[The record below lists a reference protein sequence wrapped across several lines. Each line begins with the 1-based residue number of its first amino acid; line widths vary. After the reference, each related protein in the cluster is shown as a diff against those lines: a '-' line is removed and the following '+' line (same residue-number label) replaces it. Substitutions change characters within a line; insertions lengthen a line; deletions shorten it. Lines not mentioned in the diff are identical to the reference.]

1 MSMLM
6 IWSTKKLPTATY
18 VLDTYW
24 KFAAERQ
31 EIFFKRISKVNSL
44 TADPILLKH
53 KFTNAYR
60 AADRVSQYLIREIIY
75 KGDQTPNE
83 LLFRILLFK
92 LFNKIETWELLQHE
106 LGTLTWANFSFELYS
121 GILHKALQV
130 KEPIYSGA
138 YIMASGRSTFGY
150 ARKHQNHLK
159 LIEQM
164 MGSQLADRIGE
175 AKSMEAVYELLLS
188 FPTIGKFLAYQY
200 AIDINYS
207 ILTDF
212 SEMDFVMPGPGAKD
226 GIWKCFNSLGDY
238 NEADVIKYVTDRQEK
253 EFERLDIQFKSL
265 WGRRLQLIDCQ
276 NLFCETDKYARIAHP
291 EISGLSTR
299 TRIKQLYS
307 GSHRPIDY
315 FFPYKWGLNKSAA
328 HLMC

>member
-1 MSMLM
+1 MLM
-6 IWSTKKLPTATY
+6 IWNTKKLPTATY
-18 VLDTYW
+18 VFDTYW

-31 EIFFKRISKVNSL
+31 EIFFNRIGGMSQL
-44 TADPILLKH
+44 TTDPILLKY

-75 KGDQTPNE
+75 KGDQNPDE

-106 LGTLTWANFSFELYS
+106 LGTLTWEGFSFELYS
-121 GILHKALQV
+121 KVLSQALQAG
-130 KEPIYSGA
+130 EPIYSGA
-138 YIMASGRSTFGY
+138 YIMASGRSSFGY
-150 ARKHQNHLK
+150 TRKHQNHLK

-164 MGSQLADRIGE
+164 MRLQLADRIGE
-175 AKSMEAVYELLLS
+175 AKSFEAVYDLLLH

-207 ILTDF
+207 MLTDF
-212 SEMDFVMPGPGAKD
+212 SEMEFVMPGPGAKD
-226 GIWKCFNSLGDY
+226 GIRKCFSSLGDY
-238 NEADVIKYVTDRQEK
+238 DEADVIRYAADRQEQ
-253 EFERLDIQFKSL
+253 EFERLGIHFKSL

-276 NLFCETDKYARIAHP
+276 NLFCETDKYARIAHR
-291 EISGLSTR
+291 EVGGISNR

-307 GSHRPIDY
+307 SSHRPIQY
-315 FFPYKWGLNKSAA
+315 RFPHKWGLNDTIGSSIW
-328 HLMC
+328 

>member
-1 MSMLM
+1 M
-6 IWSTKKLPTATY
+6 IWKTKKPPTATY
-18 VLDTYW
+18 VMDTYW

-31 EIFFKRISKVNSL
+31 EIFFNQINGVTEL
-44 TADPILLKH
+44 TVDPILLRH

-60 AADRVSQYLIREIIY
+60 AADRVSQYLIREVIY
-75 KGDQTPNE
+75 KGDQSPKE

-106 LGTLTWANFSFELYS
+106 LGELTWANFSFELYS
-121 GILHKALQV
+121 NVLHQAMQAG
-130 KEPIYSGA
+130 EPIYSGA
-138 YIMASGRSTFGY
+138 YIMASGSSSFGY
-150 ARKHQNHLK
+150 AKKHQNHLK

-164 MGSQLADRIGE
+164 MYMQLAERIGE
-175 AKSMEAVYELLLS
+175 ANSLEAVYELLLS

-226 GIWKCFNSLGDY
+226 GIRKCFSSLGDY
-238 NEADVIKYVTDRQEK
+238 NEADVIRYVTDQQEQ
-253 EFERLDIQFKSL
+253 EFERLGIPFKSL
-265 WGRRLQLIDCQ
+265 CGRRLQLVDCQ

-291 EISGLSTR
+291 EVQGLSTR

-307 GSHRPIDY
+307 SGRRPIEY
-315 FFPYKWGLNKSAA
+315 FFPPKWGLNDKLGRSTW
-328 HLMC
+328 

>member
-1 MSMLM
+1 MLIM
-6 IWSTKKLPTATY
+6 WSTKKLPTATY

-31 EIFFKRISKVNSL
+31 EIFFNRINNETQL

-75 KGDQTPNE
+75 KGDQSPNE

-106 LGTLTWANFSFELYS
+106 LGTVTWSGFSFELYS
-121 GILHKALQV
+121 EILDQARQAG
-130 KEPIYSGA
+130 EPIYSGA
-138 YIMASGRSTFGY
+138 YIMASGTSSFGY

-164 MGSQLADRIGE
+164 MQFQLADRIGE
-175 AKSMEAVYELLLS
+175 AKSMEEVYRLLLN
-188 FPTIGKFLAYQY
+188 FPTIGVFLAYQY
-200 AIDINYS
+200 TVDINYS
-207 ILTDF
+207 NLTDF
-212 SEMDFVMPGPGAKD
+212 SEMEFVMPGPGAKD
-226 GIWKCFNSLGDY
+226 GIFKCFSSLGDY
-238 NEADVIKYVTDRQEK
+238 NEADVIRYITDLQEQ
-253 EFERLDIQFKSL
+253 EFDRLSIHFKSL

-276 NLFCETDKYARIAHP
+276 NLFCETDKYARLAHP
-291 EISGLSTR
+291 EVEGISNR
-299 TRIKQLYS
+299 TKIKQLYTS
-307 GSHRPIDY
+307 VHLPIDY
-315 FFPYKWGLNKSAA
+315 FFPPKWDLNDKIHSRI
-328 HLMC
+328 

>member
-1 MSMLM
+1 M
-6 IWSTKKLPTATY
+6 ITVTKQLPTPTY

-24 KFAAERQ
+24 RFAAARQ
-31 EIFFKRISKVNSL
+31 EIFFNRISGKTLL

-60 AADRVSQYLIREIIY
+60 AADRVSQYLISEVIY
-75 KGDQTPNE
+75 KGNQSPDE

-106 LGTLTWANFSFELYS
+106 LGDVTWANYSFKTYSQVLYQ
-121 GILHKALQV
+121 ALQAG
-130 KEPIYSGA
+130 EPIYSGA
-138 YIMASGRSTFGY
+138 YMMASGSSAYGY
-150 ARKHQNHLK
+150 ARKHENHLK
-159 LIEQM
+159 LIEHM
-164 MGSQLADRIGE
+164 MHAQLADHIVN
-175 AKSMEAVYELLLS
+175 AKSLEAVYELLLS

-207 ILTDF
+207 NLTNF

-226 GIWKCFNSLGDY
+226 GIRKCFSSLGDY
-238 NEADVIKYVTDRQEK
+238 SEADVIRYVTDRQEQ
-253 EFERLDIQFKSL
+253 EFERLGIYFKSL

-276 NLFCETDKYARIAHP
+276 NLFCETDKYARVAHP
-291 EISGLSTR
+291 EVNGISKR

-307 GSHRPIDY
+307 MIDRNIDY
-315 FFPYKWGLNKSAA
+315 FFPPKWGLNSR
-328 HLMC
+328 LNIVP

>member
-1 MSMLM
+1 M
-6 IWSTKKLPTATY
+6 IWITKKLPTATY
-18 VLDTYW
+18 VYDTYW

-31 EIFFKRISKVNSL
+31 EIFFNRISGITPL
-44 TADPILLKH
+44 TDDTILLKH

-75 KGDQTPNE
+75 KGDQDPNE

-106 LGTLTWANFSFELYS
+106 LGALTWAGFSFELYS
-121 GILHKALQV
+121 QVLHQALHAG
-130 KEPIYSGA
+130 ESIYSGA
-138 YIMASGRSTFGY
+138 YIMASGASSFGY

-164 MGSQLADRIGE
+164 MDLQLADRIRE
-175 AKSMEAVYELLLS
+175 AKSLEAVYGLLLS

-207 ILTDF
+207 TLSDF
-212 SEMDFVMPGPGAKD
+212 SEMEFVMPGPGAKD
-226 GIWKCFNSLGDY
+226 GIWKCFSSLGDY
-238 NEADVIKYVTDRQEK
+238 NEADVISYVTDRQEQ
-253 EFERLDIQFKSL
+253 EFERLGIHFKSL

-291 EISGLSTR
+291 EVGGISKR

-307 GSHRPIDY
+307 NSHCPIDY
-315 FFPYKWGLNKSAA
+315 FFPPKWGI
-328 HLMC
+328 